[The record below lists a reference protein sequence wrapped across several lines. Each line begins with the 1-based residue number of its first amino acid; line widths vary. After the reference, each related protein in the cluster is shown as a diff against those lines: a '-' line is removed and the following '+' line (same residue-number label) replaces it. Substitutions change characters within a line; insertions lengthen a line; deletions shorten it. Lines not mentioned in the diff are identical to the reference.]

1 MPPHSTKNLH
11 LPRHTHSTN
20 SKTVTRYISHKM
32 CLKSLYRLKY
42 KHWPK
47 NCQKKIMQCKTSKFK
62 IATKKT
68 KQNTVR
74 IQTLPPQ
81 QHFFIFCPI
90 SQVIL
95 SVNQRYTLNEEALVC
110 SGQIYRWKKWPI
122 TVLHK
127 NSNKQQVRKAK
138 NYGFQR
144 EGKKSR
150 IKIQVLLI
158 AEWAR

>member
-1 MPPHSTKNLH
+1 
-11 LPRHTHSTN
+11 
-20 SKTVTRYISHKM
+20 
-32 CLKSLYRLKY
+32 
-42 KHWPK
+42 
-47 NCQKKIMQCKTSKFK
+47 MQCKTSKFK
-62 IATKKT
+62 IATKK
-68 KQNTVR
+68 KKTVR

-90 SQVIL
+90 SQAIL

-144 EGKKSR
+144 EEKNLGLKFR
-150 IKIQVLLI
+150 FY
-158 AEWAR
+158 